1 MAVLTAVCLLPA
13 EAEGQCDAVV
23 HDSLPLTEDFEGWN
37 TGVYGPM
44 GECWT
49 RINNG
54 TSFYSGPF
62 VKNLMQYSSE
72 LHTYVPN
79 RTMYFHTSVGD
90 EWVVG
95 FRSYLVMPEVED
107 VRDLTV
113 DFKVRRPDAHPA
125 LEVGVMEGTDTS
137 TFVPI
142 AICTPSTYNTFV
154 DYSVP
159 LSGYT
164 GDGGNIAFR
173 TFNVGTYV
181 SEIYLDDI
189 VVWQDSCGAPCCLT
203 ASHSEAGSTLHWMA
217 ADTTATFLLVL
228 DGTDTAVV
236 SGNSYTLDTL
246 PEGSEHTVSLRMLC
260 SPDSSEAY
268 TATFQM
274 PMLAL
279 PYQQGFDSVAVPAGW
294 RKAGGGQ
301 VALNRNI
308 PAEGT
313 AALEFMDGAADNMLV
328 LPVFGLEISELYIN
342 LLTRPTGINLWG
354 AGMMAVGYVT
364 DAYNTGTFVARAIYE
379 RSDFEGPDYREFRV
393 DFDGA
398 PAGARMALRYS
409 GTTNQGQWLVDA
421 VEVGLN
427 RCPAPV
433 ATGVDQLTDTSA
445 CLHWMAEEAGTTYLV
460 AVGADTLSTTDTAL
474 TLTGLAPD
482 SAYRV
487 RLARICD
494 DGDTGAWVNLG
505 FRTDCPTLTH
515 ADLPLTEDFDS
526 YATGDMAEIGSCWR
540 LLTPGHWGVTG
551 RPCPM
556 PVVDTAGVSTQALAF
571 GLLIGHTDLVVLPT
585 PTTGKRSSPCM
596 R

>member
-107 VRDLTV
+107 VRVLTV

-203 ASHSEAGSTLHWMA
+203 ASHSEAGSTLRWMA

-236 SGNSYTLDTL
+236 SGNSYNGEPAHALFARQQRGLYRHL
-246 PEGSEHTVSLRMLC
+246 PDADAG
-260 SPDSSEAY
+260 
-268 TATFQM
+268 
-274 PMLAL
+274 LAL
-279 PYQQGFDSVAVPAGW
+279 PAGFRQCG
-294 RKAGGGQ
+294 R
-301 VALNRNI
+301 
-308 PAEGT
+308 
-313 AALEFMDGAADNMLV
+313 AD
-328 LPVFGLEISELYIN
+328 
-342 LLTRPTGINLWG
+342 
-354 AGMMAVGYVT
+354 
-364 DAYNTGTFVARAIYE
+364 
-379 RSDFEGPDYREFRV
+379 
-393 DFDGA
+393 
-398 PAGARMALRYS
+398 
-409 GTTNQGQWLVDA
+409 
-421 VEVGLN
+421 
-427 RCPAPV
+427 
-433 ATGVDQLTDTSA
+433 
-445 CLHWMAEEAGTTYLV
+445 
-460 AVGADTLSTTDTAL
+460 
-474 TLTGLAPD
+474 
-482 SAYRV
+482 
-487 RLARICD
+487 RLAQGRRWPGGAEQEHPRRR
-494 DGDTGAWVNLG
+494 DG
-505 FRTDCPTLTH
+505 
-515 ADLPLTEDFDS
+515 
-526 YATGDMAEIGSCWR
+526 
-540 LLTPGHWGVTG
+540 GVGIQG
-551 RPCPM
+551 RRC
-556 PVVDTAGVSTQALAF
+556 
-571 GLLIGHTDLVVLPT
+571 
-585 PTTGKRSSPCM
+585 
-596 R
+596 